1 MARDVPEVVILA
13 GGSGTRLRP
22 FTLERPKTLIPVCN
36 VSVLERILRELAA
49 AGFSKATATLPALDK
64 DGQKLLRDA
73 IPDGFELISFVAT
86 KPFMG
91 TAASVA
97 DVLGDGKSSVLV
109 IYGDS
114 LLSVDF
120 RALLDAHDRTRA
132 RGGLAT
138 VLYHTPDDLRIAE
151 FNDCTYHG
159 VMQVD
164 DDGEI
169 QSFIEKPPI
178 AQIPADGVANAAVF
192 IVERSLLTQFSDALD
207 FSYDIFQPA
216 VQKKLAPLYGCGI
229 GSGFRLDVGSVRR
242 LMAANFRLLRGELK
256 GFMPSVEALA
266 EGATFIPPVLV
277 GRKTTIA
284 AGARVG
290 PDVVIGGGCEIG
302 EGTVIE
308 RSVLMA
314 NCRVGAG
321 AVLRDA
327 VLGAF
332 SIVEAGATLPPFS
345 VLGPYG
351 NSGGDSWPEPQNQT
365 GSAEGLPSF

>member
-1 MARDVPEVVILA
+1 MARDAPEVVILA

-49 AGFSKATATLPALDK
+49 AGFTKATATLPSLDK

-73 IPDGFELISFVAT
+73 IPDGFELIPFVAT
-86 KPFMG
+86 KPFVG
-91 TAASVA
+91 TASSVA
-97 DVLGDGKSSVLV
+97 DVLGEGNSPVLV

-120 RALLDAHDRTRA
+120 NALVVAHA
-132 RGGLAT
+132 KKGGSAT
-138 VLYHTPDDLRIAE
+138 ILYHVPDDLRIAE
-151 FNDCTYHG
+151 FNKCTYHG

-169 QSFIEKPPI
+169 RSFVEKPPI
-178 AQIPADGVANAAVF
+178 DQIPANAVANAAVF
-192 IVERSLLTQFSDALD
+192 IVERSLLTQFRDALD
-207 FSYDIFQPA
+207 FSYDVFQPA
-216 VQKKLAPLYGCGI
+216 VQKRLARLYGCGI

-242 LMAANFRLLRGELK
+242 LIAANFRLLRGELK
-256 GFMPSVEALA
+256 GFVPAVEVRAG
-266 EGATFIPPVLV
+266 GATFVPPVLV
-277 GRKTTIA
+277 GRETTIA
-284 AGARVG
+284 AGARIG
-290 PDVVIGGGCEIG
+290 PDVVIGGGCTVG
-302 EGTVIE
+302 EGAVVE

-332 SIVEAGATLPPFS
+332 SIVEAGVTLPPFT

-351 NSGGDSWPEPQNQT
+351 NSGGDLWPEPQNQT
-365 GSAEGLPSF
+365 GSADPLPSF